1 MDRDAD
7 DASSNT
13 DTNNNNNNKNMNEVL
28 LDEYDVV
35 VVGSGIGG
43 LSAAAV
49 LSAYGERVC
58 VLESH
63 YAPGG
68 AAHGFTVPV
77 AAPPPSSSPSDQT
90 EEGGEDLLLFH
101 FDTGP
106 SFFSG
111 LNPDFPAK
119 LSNPAR
125 TVLEAIGERVECVP
139 YTTFGLK
146 FPEGDFVDSLPFA
159 ETVLR
164 QVGGD
169 GATQQWQSLLK
180 RMEPLEAAVAAL
192 PTAALRFDVGGILTA
207 GPFLPNFAASGN
219 NPLDNFKL
227 TKPFQT
233 IVDEAAVTDRF
244 TRNWLDL
251 LCFCLS
257 GLPASGT
264 VTAEMGLMLG
274 EFYLPDA
281 TMDCPRGGAKAVAE
295 ALVRGITKHRNHV
308 ACRQHVDE
316 IVIDETANRA
326 TGVRL
331 RRGNR
336 FIRAR
341 KAVISN
347 LSVWDL
353 FGSGIVDRK
362 HFPDRFVRDRLETPV
377 GKSFMHLHLGFRMTR
392 GELEQL
398 QAHYMYV
405 DDWERGV
412 EAEDN
417 AVLVS
422 IPSVHDDSLAP
433 KDHAVLHLY
442 TPATED
448 FARWE
453 GVTRGTAEYRAL
465 KDERSA
471 YLWKVAEKIIPDIR
485 QRVVVERVGTPL
497 THQRWLR
504 RHRGSYGPAIVAGR
518 DDPFPFPQT
527 PVKDLLVC
535 GDSCFPGIGV
545 PAVAGSGILAANSVS
560 LDSLGPQLKL
570 LERLKQKAK

>member
-1 MDRDAD
+1 
-7 DASSNT
+7 
-13 DTNNNNNNKNMNEVL
+13 VL
-28 LDEYDVV
+28 FDPPHDEYDVV

-43 LSAAAV
+43 LSAAAL
-49 LSAYGERVC
+49 LSVYGERVC

-63 YAPGG
+63 YAAGG
-68 AAHGFTVPV
+68 AAHGFTVRH
-77 AAPPPSSSPSDQT
+77 SNNNNK
-90 EEGGEDLLLFH
+90 EDLFH

-111 LNPDFPAK
+111 LNPDVPAK
-119 LSNPAR
+119 ASNPAR

-146 FPEGDFVDSLPFA
+146 FPEGDFVHSPAFA
-159 ETVLR
+159 ETVLN

-169 GATQQWQSLLK
+169 AATKQWLSLLK

-192 PTAALRFDVGGILTA
+192 PTVALRFDLGGILTA

-219 NPLDNFKL
+219 NPLDNLKL
-227 TKPFQT
+227 TKPFQN
-233 IVDEAAVTDRF
+233 IVDEAAVTDQF

-264 VTAEMGLMLG
+264 ITAEMAMMLG
-274 EFYLPDA
+274 EFYLPNA
-281 TMDCPRGGAKAVAE
+281 TMDCPKGGAKAVAE
-295 ALVRGITKHRNHV
+295 ALVRGIHKYNNHV
-308 ACRQHVDE
+308 VCRQHVDE
-316 IVIDETANRA
+316 IVIDGNGRA

-331 RRGNR
+331 RKGNKL
-336 FIRAR
+336 IMAK

-362 HFPDRFVRDRLETPV
+362 HFSERFVQDRLETPV

-392 GELEQL
+392 DELEQL
-398 QAHYMYV
+398 QAHYMYM

-433 KDHAVLHLY
+433 TDHAVLHLY

-465 KDERSA
+465 KEERSA

-485 QRVVVERVGTPL
+485 QRIVVERVGTPL

-504 RHRGSYGPAIVAGR
+504 RHRGSYGPANVAGQ
-518 DDPFPFPQT
+518 DEPFPFPRT
-527 PVKDLLVC
+527 PVRGLLVC

-560 LDSLGPQLKL
+560 LDSLRPQLKL
-570 LERLKQKAK
+570 LERLKQKA